1 MSQDSNVG
9 MYLDINL
16 YKKVESNPSAT
27 QVAETQK
34 DINISVDV
42 PEELIN
48 ENENVTR
55 SYQIIRVHN
64 GVSETLDTQYDAET
78 ESLTFN
84 TNKFS
89 TYVITY
95 KDVKVDN
102 SGNVGSKQPKTGD
115 NNDMGL
121 WISMLFASVFTLFGV
136 TIRNR
141 KCQYH

>member
-64 GVSETLDTQYDAET
+64 GVAETLDTQYDAET

-102 SGNVGSKQPKTGD
+102 SGNVGSKQTQTGD

-121 WISMLFASVFTLFGV
+121 WISMLFASVFTLYGV

>member
-1 MSQDSNVG
+1 MSIDSNVG

-16 YKKVESNPSAT
+16 YKKVESDPSVT
-27 QVAETQK
+27 QVA
-34 DINISVDV
+34 
-42 PEELIN
+42 
-48 ENENVTR
+48 
-55 SYQIIRVHN
+55 
-64 GVSETLDTQYDAET
+64 ETLDTQYDAET

-102 SGNVGSKQPKTGD
+102 SGNVGSKQTQTGD

-121 WISMLFASVFTLFGV
+121 WISMLFASVFTLYGV